1 MCANFDLRR
10 HVRDFF
16 QVVQVYLQE
25 VCSRLFLRLLCYM
38 ACLIFPCCY
47 CAYNVAHFFP
57 KCNQNIIKNFLFW
70 LTSVPKYVI
79 INYAP
84 DGRNSGYPQSYPQGK
99 NNQKKFTLGVDFLD
113 KRSYTIRTIR
123 DTGQVQKAGNVKQEG
138 QIPEFNTL
146 PMPEGSGSKKIQ
158 QKSRG
163 YTAEL

>member
-1 MCANFDLRR
+1 MQPKYYKKT
-10 HVRDFF
+10 FF
-16 QVVQVYLQE
+16 
-25 VCSRLFLRLLCYM
+25 
-38 ACLIFPCCY
+38 
-47 CAYNVAHFFP
+47 
-57 KCNQNIIKNFLFW
+57 FW

-158 QKSRG
+158 QNQEVTGPNPNDTSRHTPSPKKPIKSNT
-163 YTAEL
+163 YTKRTQ

>member
-1 MCANFDLRR
+1 MQPKYYKKT
-10 HVRDFF
+10 FF
-16 QVVQVYLQE
+16 
-25 VCSRLFLRLLCYM
+25 
-38 ACLIFPCCY
+38 
-47 CAYNVAHFFP
+47 
-57 KCNQNIIKNFLFW
+57 FW
-70 LTSVPKYVI
+70 LTLSPKYVI

-123 DTGQVQKAGNVKQEG
+123 DIGLVQKAGNVKQEG

-158 QKSRG
+158 QNQEVTRPNPNDTTWHPTPHQKSQQFQTLTPNERNRA
-163 YTAEL
+163 TSSLQFL